1 MIDTIKIKI
10 PKEELP
16 DNYNRF
22 LENILQ
28 DKEEIRKDNGLFSL
42 KGKLSNFRVSVNDR
56 ELVIEGSLTKYAI
69 GDNLHTADKEQ
80 LEQAIYSLGNI
91 LNIDLQKGK
100 VTRLDIAGNII
111 TKYPVE
117 EYYQLLIDL
126 NRLKRKDESNGLS
139 FGNNS
144 RYLSFYGKITEM
156 KRRRDII
163 DDTFGT
169 SNILRYEYR
178 YSRKKSLSEFLKIS
192 NPTVE
197 DIFKNYDH
205 IISSWV
211 HVFALINK
219 KRDFLEPP
227 EDLFSK
233 RGEFDKFLK
242 RKGIEALGGTKEV
255 LGMIEIAKRRKYLN
269 KYPNEASNLKKTVK
283 TLMGGPPDVMQKS
296 TLVQELEEKIEL
308 VSFCT
313 RSHHQAN

>member
-1 MIDTIKIKI
+1 M
-10 PKEELP
+10 
-16 DNYNRF
+16 R
-22 LENILQ
+22 
-28 DKEEIRKDNGLFSL
+28 
-42 KGKLSNFRVSVNDR
+42 
-56 ELVIEGSLTKYAI
+56 
-69 GDNLHTADKEQ
+69 
-80 LEQAIYSLGNI
+80 
-91 LNIDLQKGK
+91 
-100 VTRLDIAGNII
+100 
-111 TKYPVE
+111 
-117 EYYQLLIDL
+117 
-126 NRLKRKDESNGLS
+126 
-139 FGNNS
+139 
-144 RYLSFYGKITEM
+144 
-156 KRRRDII
+156 RRRDII

-211 HVFALINK
+211 QVFALINK

-242 RKGIEALGGTKEV
+242 RKGIEALGHKRV
-255 LGMIEIAKRRKYLN
+255 LGMIETAKRKYLN

-283 TLMGGPPDVMQKS
+283 TLMSGPPHVMQKS